1 MQRDPLMKVSCC
13 RFQKLILEWS
23 LMQLHYKRQKVRA
36 LFFPFCSVFLLWM
49 LRIALG
55 KSLFVAERWLRMHS
69 LNEQQNGFLSGEI
82 FKLQMCICERV
93 NKDLALHSLFLVIVS
108 ECLGHKFLIIHL
120 LNVHILNQPFLDHV
134 LLSILALTRTTKE
147 NILLVPTFFML
158 IPNIDL
164 P

>member
-1 MQRDPLMKVSCC
+1 
-13 RFQKLILEWS
+13 
-23 LMQLHYKRQKVRA
+23 
-36 LFFPFCSVFLLWM
+36 
-49 LRIALG
+49 
-55 KSLFVAERWLRMHS
+55 MHS

-82 FKLQMCICERV
+82 FKLQMCICECV
-93 NKDLALHSLFLVIVS
+93 NKDLAPHSLFLVIVS

-158 IPNIDL
+158 IPNTDL